1 MNNQQ
6 LVFTEIIEGVTLFFF
21 AALLIGFSIA
31 VLRIIYMLISDFLAI
46 HKLKKPLDYEKEAQ
60 ELIRKLSVHKD
71 VKDLDVYES
80 DQDNHWEYYYRILG
94 TYKGV
99 KFLIYI
105 NKGHETAREISLIK
119 RISKDLQEIQ
129 TFLKTITTLT
139 FTLS

>member
-6 LVFTEIIEGVTLFFF
+6 LVFTEMMEGVTFFFF

-46 HKLKKPLDYEKEAQ
+46 HKLKKPFDYEKEAQ
-60 ELIRKLSVHKD
+60 ELMRKLSVHKD
-71 VKDLDVYES
+71 VNHLDVYQS
-80 DQDNHWEYYYRILG
+80 DDEFWEYYYSIIG
-94 TYKGV
+94 VYKGV

-119 RISKDLQEIQ
+119 RISKDPQEIQ
-129 TFLKTITTLT
+129 TFLKTITPLK